1 MTAER
6 HDDQRTSRSLT
17 RRQLT
22 FCLAGIAGICG
33 IGRLG
38 GSVLA
43 SGQLPGANLTELAT
57 YGGWRRSWDLI
68 VPLSSDRAFPR
79 PFLLYDRSA
88 GEAKLI
94 VVDANGDFREVRQF
108 SGWRRSWDTI
118 TPSGFPRTL
127 GVYGLILYDKAAGA
141 LGTLQIDQ
149 FGGLRELQ
157 TYSTW
162 RKSWTAFVPVG
173 TAGFVAYDRAAGFGA
188 LFSVEATGTVREVR
202 SYNTWRQT
210 WDLITAGPFT
220 TGAMPPG
227 DLLFYDRSARQAE
240 GMTFLGT
247 GQTIPFASY
256 SGWRSTW
263 TAIHGGSFRFQ
274 GFSGS
279 GAADLMLFDQAAQEL
294 EFLDIGSDSL
304 LTSLLLT
311 GTPGAR
317 DWTTVAAIGPDLLL
331 LYDRAAGTS
340 GFYATDRTPH
350 PTPTPTL
357 IPPTP
362 TPTPVVPQ
370 TDRVTIRLQ
379 QGRGNLWHTYTAKAD
394 NPKTGSGLNAYIT
407 GVKNDGEKRI
417 ALIHRDK
424 SGKRTGP
431 VFVKAGE
438 LSDGFNGMAV
448 GGDWEAR
455 ITGSQSEAPAR
466 IPLEVRYEIR

>member
-1 MTAER
+1 MCAR
-6 HDDQRTSRSLT
+6 RFTSRSMSAHLN
-17 RRQLT
+17 RRQLLSSLVAAGAVSVIGPVRQPP
-22 FCLAGIAGICG
+22 LA
-33 IGRLG
+33 R
-38 GSVLA
+38 A
-43 SGQLPGANLTELAT
+43 SGQLPGANLTALAT
-57 YGGWRRSWDLI
+57 YSGWRRSWDLI
-68 VPLSSDRAFPR
+68 IPLSIDRAFPR
-79 PFLLYDRSA
+79 PFLLYDRAA

-94 VVDANGDFREVRQF
+94 VVDASGDFREVRQF

-118 TPSGFPRTL
+118 IPSGFPRAL
-127 GVYGLILYDKAAGA
+127 GVHGLILYDKTAGA

-149 FGGLRELQ
+149 FGGLKELQ

-162 RKSWTAFVPVG
+162 RKSWSAFVPVG
-173 TAGFVAYDRAAGFGA
+173 TAGFVAYDRAAGFGT
-188 LFSVEATGTVREVR
+188 LFSVDAAGTVREVR

-220 TGAMPPG
+220 SGAMPPG
-227 DLLFYDRSARQAE
+227 DLLFYDRGARQAE

-256 SGWRSTW
+256 SGWRQTW
-263 TAIHGGSFRFQ
+263 TAIQGGSFLFR
-274 GFSGS
+274 GSSGS
-279 GAADLMLFDQAAQEL
+279 GTADLVLFDQAAQEL
-294 EFLDIGSDSL
+294 EFLDIGSNSL
-304 LTSLLLT
+304 LTSILLT
-311 GTPGAR
+311 ATPGAR
-317 DWTTVAAIGPDLLL
+317 DWTTIATIGPDLLL
-331 LYDRAAGTS
+331 LYDRVSGTA
-340 GFYATDRTPH
+340 GFYATDRAPRPS
-350 PTPTPTL
+350 PTPTP

-362 TPTPVVPQ
+362 TSVAPQ

-379 QGRGNLWHTYTAKAD
+379 QGRGNLWHTYTTKSD
-394 NPKTGSGLNAYIT
+394 NPKTPSGRNAYIT
-407 GVKNDGEKRI
+407 GVKNNGDKRI

>member
-1 MTAER
+1 M
-6 HDDQRTSRSLT
+6 SGYLN
-17 RRQLT
+17 RRQAIEG
-22 FCLAGIAGICG
+22 LAAAVIGSVVGP
-33 IGRLG
+33 GRLPKLA
-38 GSVLA
+38 LA
-43 SGQLPGANLTELAT
+43 SGQLPGANLTALAT
-57 YGGWRRSWDLI
+57 YSGWRRSWDLI
-68 VPLSSDRAFPR
+68 VPLSVDRAFPR
-79 PFLLYDRSA
+79 PFLLYDRAA

-141 LGTLQIDQ
+141 LGILQIDQ

-162 RKSWTAFVPVG
+162 RKSWTAFAPVG
-173 TAGFVAYDRAAGFGA
+173 SAGFVAYDRAAGFGA
-188 LFSVEATGTVREVR
+188 LFSVDAAGTVREVR

-220 TGAMPPG
+220 SGAMPPG
-227 DLLFYDRSARQAE
+227 DLLFYDRGARQAE

-256 SGWRSTW
+256 SGWRQTW
-263 TAIHGGSFRFQ
+263 TSIQGGSFLFR

-279 GAADLMLFDQAAQEL
+279 STADLVLFDQAAQEL
-294 EFLDIGSDSL
+294 EFLDIGSNSL

-311 GTPGAR
+311 ATPGAR
-317 DWTTVAAIGPDLLL
+317 DWTTAAAIGPDLLL
-331 LYDRAAGTS
+331 LYDRASGTS
-340 GFYATDRTPH
+340 GFYATDRAPRPVPTTTP
-350 PTPTPTL
+350 

-362 TPTPVVPQ
+362 TPVAPQ
-370 TDRVTIRLQ
+370 TDVETIRLQ
-379 QGRGNLWHTYTAKAD
+379 QGRGNLWHTYTAKSD
-394 NPKTGSGLNAYIT
+394 NPKTSGGRNAFIT
-407 GVKNDGEKRI
+407 GVKNNGDKRI

-438 LSDGFNGMAV
+438 LSDGFNGMGV

-466 IPLEVRYEIR
+466 IPLEVRFEIR